1 MSEVLNSRIRP
12 LTLVDLEKAHFATP
26 DLYRKL
32 ALLTGRLSKEIPA
45 FTASSKVV
53 KGTGFTFLGLS
64 VDPNSVPKV
73 SKYCLYNTAG
83 EAVVSVFAK
92 TVAGMTVH
100 ARKHNINSLLRDI
113 VQISLFH

>member
-12 LTLVDLEKAHFATP
+12 LTFVDLEKAHFATP

-45 FTASSKVV
+45 FNASSKVV

-83 EAVVSVFAK
+83 EAVV
-92 TVAGMTVH
+92 
-100 ARKHNINSLLRDI
+100 
-113 VQISLFH
+113 